1 MNRTNPQAT
10 PPTGPLPGFHAVVP
24 AGGAGTRLWPLSR
37 AARPKFLLDL
47 TGTGRTLIQ
56 ATWDRLAPL
65 AGPAGMVVVTGA
77 AHAVPVARQ
86 LPGLVED
93 NLVVE
98 PAPRNSAAAIGL
110 AAAVLALRDPD
121 AVIGS
126 FAADHVI
133 AEQAVFHAAVAE
145 AVAAAREGWLV
156 TIGIT
161 PTFASTGF
169 GYVDPGSVLD
179 VAGAP
184 SLRQVRSFVEKPD
197 APTAEAY
204 LRDGWQWN
212 AGMFVV
218 GAARLV
224 QLLDEYEPV
233 LAAGLHRIA
242 EAWDTGQREEVLAAT
257 WPGLPSVAIDNAV
270 AEPAAAAGQVAV
282 VPGTF
287 GWDDVGDWT
296 SLADLLAPGT
306 DADGVPLPDDGL
318 RVLGDP
324 ERVVA
329 RDATGIV
336 VPTGGRLV
344 VVAGVRDVV
353 VVDTLDAV
361 LVTTRAAAQDVKGV
375 VDVLKREGRAHLV

>member
-1 MNRTNPQAT
+1 MDDTSSPGL
-10 PPTGPLPGFHAVVP
+10 PTAPLPGFHAVVP

-56 ATWDRLAPL
+56 ATWDRLEPL
-65 AGPAGMVVVTGA
+65 AGATGMLVVTGA

-86 LPGLVED
+86 LPHLAED

-110 AAAVLALRDPD
+110 AAAVLARRDPE

-133 AEQAVFHAAVAE
+133 ADDAVFHAAVSE

-161 PTFASTGF
+161 PDFASTGF
-169 GYVDPGSVLD
+169 GYVDPGPALQ

-184 SLRQVRSFVEKPD
+184 SLRQVRAFVEKPD
-197 APTAEAY
+197 QETAEAY
-204 LRDGWQWN
+204 LRQGWQWN

-218 GAARLV
+218 RAAGLMA
-224 QLLDEYEPV
+224 LLAEHEPV
-233 LAAGLHRIA
+233 LAAGLERIA
-242 EAWDTGQREEVLAAT
+242 QAWDTEQREEVLAAT
-257 WPGLPSVAIDNAV
+257 WPGLPSMAIDNAV
-270 AEPAAAAGQVAV
+270 AEPAAQAGGVAV
-282 VPGTF
+282 VPGSF

-296 SLADLLAPGT
+296 SLADLLSPGK
-306 DADGVPLPDDGL
+306 DADGVDSADGGL

-324 ERVVA
+324 ERVVG